1 MNLKIQL
8 ILLLLLCTLSCCK
21 ESSEKISFPWFIEGT
36 AIIPFSASSRTYTT
50 EQENILAGSSLT
62 LYSQGGLQAEAVELS
77 YNGTR
82 WEGSGLPKWENTSQ
96 KATLTAFCPP
106 FNRNQSVFYQD
117 GQLCDQ
123 LIAQEECTYGE
134 SIHLSF
140 RHLFA
145 QIRFTVSSRLN
156 QQLSQ
161 MEFIP
166 SVSVTDINPE
176 TGEVICQP
184 TATTLCMEKSKDR
197 EYTFLLPPATLSIQ
211 IRIHTADG
219 TVYESTL
226 EDYPFQS
233 GHTYICPIKRVS
245 DDLGISSVEDF
256 IAFTH
261 LINGE
266 TYGQRTLEEFG
277 EKTGETMTY
286 YLNEDLN
293 FSPEEAALVQ
303 MIGEYGTAASSEK
316 RLFNDTFDG
325 QGHSLTNLRFEQSV
339 NPNYYAGLFSGLSA
353 TGVVKNLT
361 LNQAIYNKNSDTKK
375 AAFLVG
381 FNQGEINHCTLRDCT
396 IECIP
401 SKSSFACLT
410 AWNEGTIVNCHVDRV
425 ELKSELPQG
434 NALTRYNQGGTI
446 LNCAA
451 TDCLLNKV
459 TTESGL
465 LCNICED
472 GTIQNCYI
480 KAKTGASYSHLHPIC
495 LTTRGNTLLRCC
507 YYSSGFT
514 RDPIGSPNEALQ
526 SDSIIRYGSITEEK
540 ELLPKILNQWIL
552 DSGKR
557 LFPHLT
563 FCLWEKGETLPAIL
577 VSP

>member
-316 RLFNDTFDG
+316 RLFKDTFDG

-563 FCLWEKGETLPAIL
+563 FCLWKKGETLPAVL